1 MSVVIYVF
9 TYLYIYIYKEG
20 TADFAVVNL
29 RFLIAIANA
38 MLVVLSSH

>member
-1 MSVVIYVF
+1 MNMSVVICF
-9 TYLYIYIYKEG
+9 LYIYED